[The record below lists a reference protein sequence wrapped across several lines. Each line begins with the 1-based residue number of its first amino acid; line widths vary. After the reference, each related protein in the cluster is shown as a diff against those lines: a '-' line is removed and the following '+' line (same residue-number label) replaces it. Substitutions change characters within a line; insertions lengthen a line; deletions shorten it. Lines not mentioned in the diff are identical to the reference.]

1 MWGVIVTKIHVL
13 DNEISI
19 YTLNNEDYICI
30 TDIAR
35 YKDPDNTDDLI
46 RNWIRNRNTIEF
58 LGIWEHLNNP
68 DFKPVEFDGF
78 RKRAGL
84 NSFTLT
90 PKQWIEKTSAIGLIS
105 KPGRYGG
112 TYAHK
117 DTAYEFASWIYR
129 GIQTLTYQRIPAAQR

>member
-1 MWGVIVTKIHVL
+1 MAKINVL

-35 YKDPDNTDDLI
+35 YKNPDNTDDLI

-78 RKRAGL
+78 RKLQGSTVSPL
-84 NSFTLT
+84 LPS
-90 PKQWIEKTSAIGLIS
+90 SG
-105 KPGRYGG
+105 
-112 TYAHK
+112 
-117 DTAYEFASWIYR
+117 
-129 GIQTLTYQRIPAAQR
+129 